1 MFENTYAHT
10 SAAEVFHILY
20 VYMIDN
26 SSHDMFNA
34 TAVIAWGERTQFQNL
49 RCAFNSVQNHRSV
62 QEHADGH
69 AIEISS
75 TLRTKVSQDSTEVA
89 RQQVLIRV
97 DRIV

>member
-62 QEHADGH
+62 QEHAGVGVCDDTC
-69 AIEISS
+69 ILYIYNY
-75 TLRTKVSQDSTEVA
+75 L
-89 RQQVLIRV
+89 
-97 DRIV
+97 